1 MNIVQV
7 RKMAAAKV
15 KQYGSQTKYADEF
28 GINKAKLSEF
38 LSGKIDYVPSSILTN
53 LGLIAA
59 PQATIYRKA

>member
-1 MNIVQV
+1 MNISQV
-7 RKMAAAKV
+7 RKMTAAKV

-38 LSGKIDYVPSSILTN
+38 LNCKIDYVPSSILTN

-59 PQATIYRKA
+59 PQQTIYKRI